1 MATAEASR
9 VTIAILDGA
18 EGMWRLRDE
27 WQALYHR
34 GGRELSLSYA
44 WSHAVASVY
53 GAPGDRIR
61 TIAVRRDGAL
71 IGVLPLVT
79 RSARRSF
86 CHLTP
91 LAEEHTTHSDWL
103 VAEPSSAIADA
114 LVQGL
119 MAAGVEWDRFRMSR
133 VLEHNALLP
142 HFVAALRGRGIR
154 VLLRPEL
161 PSYVMRLPHTYAE
174 YLAARSAKFRN
185 HLKRVKRKIDARHT
199 DVTVIVGDRSASGF
213 SAAFTRI
220 LAIEQASWKGAHK
233 WAMFADSAAT
243 KFWQDVCENAWA
255 EGRMHVQFLTI
266 DGRPAAYNL
275 GYIVG
280 DEYAYLKT
288 TFGDEFRDL
297 GAATFLRAR
306 LVEDLIDR
314 GIHLVDFPGE
324 PYDWERQWTAELR
337 RHIMLTA
344 SSGTARSRV
353 LEWLER
359 VRHIRDTRRET
370 PAQPCGRGGQPP
382 GKRVDC

>member
-1 MATAEASR
+1 
-9 VTIAILDGA
+9 
-18 EGMWRLRDE
+18 
-27 WQALYHR
+27 
-34 GGRELSLSYA
+34 
-44 WSHAVASVY
+44 
-53 GAPGDRIR
+53 
-61 TIAVRRDGAL
+61 
-71 IGVLPLVT
+71 
-79 RSARRSF
+79 
-86 CHLTP
+86 
-91 LAEEHTTHSDWL
+91 
-103 VAEPSSAIADA
+103 
-114 LVQGL
+114 
-119 MAAGVEWDRFRMSR
+119 
-133 VLEHNALLP
+133 
-142 HFVAALRGRGIR
+142 
-154 VLLRPEL
+154 
-161 PSYVMRLPHTYAE
+161 
-174 YLAARSAKFRN
+174 
-185 HLKRVKRKIDARHT
+185 
-199 DVTVIVGDRSASGF
+199 
-213 SAAFTRI
+213 
-220 LAIEQASWKGAHK
+220 
-233 WAMFADSAAT
+233 MFADSAAT
-243 KFWQDVCENAWA
+243 KFWQEVCGSAWA

-344 SSGTARSRV
+344 YSGTARSRV

-370 PAQPCGRGGQPP
+370 PAQPFGRGGQPP